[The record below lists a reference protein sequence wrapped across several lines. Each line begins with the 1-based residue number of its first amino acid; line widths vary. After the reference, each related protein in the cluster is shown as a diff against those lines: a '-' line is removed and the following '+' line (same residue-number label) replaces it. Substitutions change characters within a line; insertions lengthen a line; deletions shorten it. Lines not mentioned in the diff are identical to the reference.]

1 MLKIKRI
8 YDPPARDDGFRVLVD
23 RLWPRGVRKDEAKI
37 DLWLKDI
44 SPSEGLRKWY
54 HANPEQW
61 EGFRKKYLGELAGKG
76 DEVRLLRGKM
86 KEGSVT
92 LLYAKRDTRFNN
104 AAVLKDY
111 LESGMKGKK
120 P

>member
-8 YDPPARDDGFRVLVD
+8 YDPPGRDDGFRVLVD

-61 EGFRKKYLGELAGKG
+61 EGFRKKYLGELAGKNE
-76 DEVRLLRGKM
+76 EVRLLRDKM
-86 KEGSVT
+86 KAERVT
-92 LLYAKRDTRFNN
+92 LLYAKRDERFNN
-104 AAVLKDY
+104 AAVLRDY